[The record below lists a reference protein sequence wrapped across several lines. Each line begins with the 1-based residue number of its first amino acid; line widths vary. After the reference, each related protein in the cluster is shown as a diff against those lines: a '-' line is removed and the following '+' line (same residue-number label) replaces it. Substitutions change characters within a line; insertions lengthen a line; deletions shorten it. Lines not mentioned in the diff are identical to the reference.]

1 MGSGLIFGLV
11 CWPSKSVA
19 STESEKGSQNSP
31 NGSSANNLSGNEQ
44 DSESLQS
51 FKHLPITQSSEHRDS
66 YGHNFELRKKTNG
79 SEIESRKSDPLKS
92 MSSAKSKSES
102 EQNRKTTRSVI
113 DRQLTN
119 RSNISSKSPNG
130 KAGTQSSKVSSQKKS

>member
-1 MGSGLIFGLV
+1 MNRTPI
-11 CWPSKSVA
+11 A
-19 STESEKGSQNSP
+19 YN
-31 NGSSANNLSGNEQ
+31 
-44 DSESLQS
+44 
-51 FKHLPITQSSEHRDS
+51 HLPIAQSSEHRDS
-66 YGHNFELRKKTNG
+66 YGHNFGLKKKING
-79 SEIESRKSDPLKS
+79 SEIESKKSDPLKS

-102 EQNRKTTRSVI
+102 EQNPQTGKTTRSVI